1 MRKLFRVFNSNAK
14 MILKYGLAALL
25 LTVPLYPKF
34 PLFSVPGT
42 YVAIRAEDFIIIF
55 VGLVW
60 AIYILS
66 AKQAAFLLKNKLTQ
80 AILIYWGVG
89 FLSVLSA
96 IFLTKT
102 VSSHIALLHWA
113 RRIEYM
119 LPLLIAYSVTQ
130 KIDKSRFF
138 AQCLFVG
145 VFFVFLFGWGQIH
158 LGLPVITTQNEEY
171 SKGLALRWIS
181 GARLGSTFAGHYDL
195 SAFLVMLLPLSTTLF
210 FYYKKLKNRMLFLT
224 FSVLPAFWLML
235 KAESR
240 VSFVALLFGV
250 SVALWVFNK
259 KRYVVPIVLLAIL
272 GAVFLSNL
280 GARYRLGVK
289 TYWERLIKVNIST
302 LIVPSVSAAQ
312 KNSASPERQ
321 RSKELENNQTQ
332 PAPAVLED
340 RSAAIRLNI
349 EWPRAIRAF
358 AKNPLL
364 GTGYSSITLAT
375 DNDYLRA
382 LGEVGLVGALAF
394 LLIILRV
401 FENLISFIKNAKHD
415 WKYGFIVGYS
425 GGLVGI
431 LVNASFIDVFEA
443 SKVAIIFW
451 LLTGIAMGIV
461 DRRSLKERINES

>member
-1 MRKLFRVFNSNAK
+1 MQKLLKIFRTNSTT
-14 MILKYGLAALL
+14 ILKYGLAALL
-25 LTVPLYPKF
+25 LVVPLYPKF
-34 PLFSVPGT
+34 PVFSVPGT
-42 YVAIRAEDFIIIF
+42 YVAIRAEDFIISIL
-55 VGLVW
+55 GISW
-60 AIYILS
+60 ALYLFLTRQIPT
-66 AKQAAFLLKNKLTQ
+66 LLKDKITQ

-89 FLSVLSA
+89 LLSVLSA

-102 VSSHIALLHWA
+102 VLPHIALLHWA

-119 LPLLIAYSVTQ
+119 LPLLVAYSVI
-130 KIDKSRFF
+130 KKMDRSRFL

-145 VFFVFLFGWGQIH
+145 VFFVFLFGLGQIY

-171 SKGLALRWIS
+171 SKGLALKWIS

-195 SAFLVMLLPLSTTLF
+195 AAFLVMFLPLSTTLF
-210 FYYKKLKNRMLFLT
+210 FYYKKIKNRILFLT
-224 FSVLPAFWLML
+224 FSILPAFLLML

-240 VSFVALLFGV
+240 ISFIALLFGV
-250 SVALWVFNK
+250 SVSLWVLNK
-259 KRYVVPIVLLAIL
+259 KRYVVPVVLVAVL

-280 GARYRLGVK
+280 GMRYRLGVK
-289 TYWERLIKVNIST
+289 TYWDRLIKVNIST
-302 LIVPSVSAAQ
+302 IIMPPASAAQ
-312 KNSASPERQ
+312 DNSAPPERQ
-321 RSKELENNQTQ
+321 RSKELENKQAQ
-332 PAPAVLED
+332 PVPAVFED
-340 RSAAIRLNI
+340 RSAAIRINI

-394 LLIILRV
+394 LLIIMRV
-401 FENLISFIKNAKHD
+401 FEKLIAFIKNAKHD
-415 WKYGFIVGYS
+415 WGYGYVVGYM
-425 GGLVGI
+425 GGLGGI

-451 LLTGIAMGIV
+451 LLTGIALGIV
-461 DRRSLKERINES
+461 SRK